1 MQNKKKVVNGL
12 IEKGRA
18 AGKLSTN
25 DIDAAIVELDLEID
39 ELDKL
44 YDTLESV
51 SVKSWRKHSVGFAIS
66 AIRRSSK
73 ISSIDPETKGGTNP

>member
-1 MQNKKKVVNGL
+1 MIGYL
-12 IEKGRA
+12 IEKGHTT
-18 AGKLSTN
+18 GKLSTN
-25 DIDAAIVELDLEID
+25 DLGAAVVELDLGID

-51 SVKSWRKHSVGFAIS
+51 SVRLWRKHSVGFAIS